1 MKKSE
6 ESNTTIEQ
14 SEQNMSLVNA
24 ESTSSNQLI
33 AFNMEKKL
41 LSTINELDRRYKEEI
56 SLYSEKLQRYNV
68 DIEKLRAKITVKEK
82 EVSEAE
88 RELIADETL
97 IEYESKNFEKLH
109 NELSTKIASLSEL
122 ADEYKSVLS
131 KEEYSKKVASKKRT
145 LLALLEEISEKESLL
160 LNKELERLNH
170 FSTHKERKKLL
181 EQLQSEVKELELEK
195 SYFES
200 TELQKIT
207 PIKGSGLSSE
217 AVEVL
222 PEVVDTDVIDA

>member
-1 MKKSE
+1 MKNSQ
-6 ESNTTIEQ
+6 ESKVEQ
-14 SEQNMSLVNA
+14 ETNSTSLVSADNL
-24 ESTSSNQLI
+24 SSNQII

-41 LSTINELDRRYKEEI
+41 LSTINELDRRYKEGI
-56 SLYSEKLQRYNV
+56 SQYSEKLQRYNV

-88 RELIADETL
+88 RALIPDETL
-97 IEYESKNFEKLH
+97 IDYESKNFEKLH
-109 NELSTKIASLSEL
+109 NELLNQITSLSEL

-131 KEEYSKKVASKKRT
+131 KEEYKKKVASKKRT
-145 LLALLEEISEKESLL
+145 LLNLLEEISEKEHLL

-170 FSTHKERKKLL
+170 FSQYKEQKKLL
-181 EQLQSEVKELELEK
+181 EQLQSEVKELELDK

-207 PIKGSGLSSE
+207 PLKENDVSSE
-217 AVEVL
+217 SLEAL
-222 PEVVDTDVIDA
+222 PEVVDAEVIDA

>member
-1 MKKSE
+1 M
-6 ESNTTIEQ
+6 
-14 SEQNMSLVNA
+14 
-24 ESTSSNQLI
+24 
-33 AFNMEKKL
+33 
-41 LSTINELDRRYKEEI
+41 
-56 SLYSEKLQRYNV
+56 
-68 DIEKLRAKITVKEK
+68 
-82 EVSEAE
+82 
-88 RELIADETL
+88 
-97 IEYESKNFEKLH
+97 
-109 NELSTKIASLSEL
+109 